1 MSVVRTGVFATTGA
15 FLSLAMV
22 IAANIFYKKI
32 GTYHE
37 VDWFFGEENEPGYL
51 KLLRLSLF
59 NFIIAIT
66 VTGLLFI
73 YTAFPASQSDWI
85 GLTEGKAL
93 IAAAIIMNFAIR
105 VCSLSQITDNLL
117 YERSIS
123 FGFSFV
129 LSIYFLSLF
138 GVSSYLLSNGFSLS
152 AIEIPPVSGS
162 ELTIILSLV
171 IIGPVV
177 SALLSEGLL
186 ILTGVKPNKKD
197 EFSEEDVSLL

>member
-1 MSVVRTGVFATTGA
+1 MSIVRTGVFATTGA

-105 VCSLSQITDNLL
+105 VCSLSRITDNLL

-162 ELTIILSLV
+162 ELTIILTLV
-171 IIGPVV
+171 VAGPVV